1 MSTGSYKKDKRLDSL
16 STLFIIS
23 IPLLLS
29 PFLSFLTQKKD
40 GKEMRTEQQAN
51 IPCLYPT
58 QINIKPI
65 RTMKLMDER

>member
-1 MSTGSYKKDKRLDSL
+1 MSIGSYKKDKRLDSL

-29 PFLSFLTQKKD
+29 PFLSLLTQKKD
-40 GKEMRTEQQAN
+40 GKEMRTEQQEN